1 MPTVRARASR
11 AVEIA
16 KIYGYDDEYEL
27 DESPL
32 PTMVIAGLDDVPD
45 EDLTGVHR
53 YLVISTEYA
62 GEGPADHAEFFE
74 SKSAAVKHM
83 GDYARS
89 GWVSSLYDLDADTIE
104 PIKERSPR

>member
-45 EDLTGVHR
+45 EDLTSVHR

-62 GEGPADHAEFFE
+62 GEGPADHAEFHPSRAKAE
-74 SKSAAVKHM
+74 TRM
-83 GDYARS
+83 GEFAQS
-89 GWVSSLYDLDADTIE
+89 GWVSRLWDLDGESTE